1 MTNLMFNPSQLLWAE
16 KYRPLR
22 VDDCILPARIKDI
35 LKNYVAKG
43 DFPSLMF
50 HGGAGTGKTSAAKA
64 MTNELGMDTLVIN
77 VSNERGID
85 VLRTTIAGFA
95 TSVSLD
101 GGLKCIILDE
111 FDGATELL
119 QKALRAAIE
128 DYSINC
134 RFILTCNYPNKII
147 DAIHSRTAPIDMRI
161 NKDEI
166 VDICKQFLA
175 RVEQIL
181 KHENIDYERKAVAT
195 MIQRNFPDFR
205 SILNQLQHVSATGK
219 IDMEQIESMNQEMS
233 ITKLVKA
240 LKEKD
245 FKSMRQWVA
254 TNANSDANILFRKV
268 YDSLGEIL
276 QPSSIPEVIVLL
288 AQYQHWAVTAIDPEI
303 NICACFVEIMAVG
316 EFQ

>member
-1 MTNLMFNPSQLLWAE
+1 MSDLAFNPSQLLWAE
-16 KYRPLR
+16 RYRPVV

-35 LKNYVAKG
+35 LKNYVSKG
-43 DFPSLMF
+43 DFPSLLF

-85 VLRTTIAGFA
+85 VLRTTIASFA
-95 TSVSLD
+95 TTVSLD

-147 DAIHSRTAPIDMRI
+147 DAIHSRTAPVDMRI
-161 NKDEI
+161 HKDEI
-166 VDICKQFLA
+166 VDICKQFLS

-181 KHENIDYERKAVAT
+181 KVENIEYERKAVAT

-205 SILNQLQHVSATGK
+205 SILNQLQHIAATGR
-219 IDMEQIESMNQEMS
+219 IDMEVIDSMNQEMS
-233 ITKLVKA
+233 ITKLVKS

-245 FKSMRQWVA
+245 FKAMRQWVA
-254 TNANSDANILFRKV
+254 TNANSDANILFRRV
-268 YDSLGEIL
+268 YDSLGEML
-276 QPSSIPEVIVLL
+276 HPSSIPEVIVLL
-288 AQYQHWAVTAIDPEI
+288 AQYQHWAATAADPEI
-303 NICACFVEIMAVG
+303 NLCACFVEIMAVG